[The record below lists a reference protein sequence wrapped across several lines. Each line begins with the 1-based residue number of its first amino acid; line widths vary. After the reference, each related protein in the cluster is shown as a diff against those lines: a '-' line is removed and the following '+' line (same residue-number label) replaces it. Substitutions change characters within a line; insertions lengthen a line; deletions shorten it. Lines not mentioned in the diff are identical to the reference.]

1 MVPPG
6 PGVDGKLSGD
16 SIDLIARRSRSSNSS
31 LRAWR
36 A

>member
-1 MVPPG
+1 MVPAAPG
-6 PGVDGKLSGD
+6 ADGKLSGD
-16 SIDLIARRSRSSNSS
+16 AIDLIARRSRPSYSS